1 MKRALLALALAP
13 ALLWAGDPPQSDPN
27 QRERGRQIY
36 VDTTSPSGGEIVA
49 ILGAGEAEIEVDG
62 LAVPC
67 SGCHGRDGR
76 GRPEGGVT
84 PTDIT
89 WDYLSKPYGNVH
101 YTGRKIPS
109 YDEKGLER
117 AIAGAV
123 DPSGFSFHVAMPR
136 YRMSRQD
143 MDDLLAYMKVL
154 GRPEAPGVTGRV
166 LRIGVVLPPAGPLE
180 PMGRAVRDVLATRF
194 DHLNGQGG
202 MYGRRIEPVFVETS
216 GTPVERRNQVDVF
229 LEREPVFA
237 AVAPFFAGAD
247 AELAA
252 VFQERR
258 VPVLGPF
265 TLHPREDDL
274 VNRYIFYLLPGMQAQ
289 GQALARFVRDTSP
302 SGKAAIVAPEGQA
315 LDAAVQAIALA
326 CGGEGETTI
335 LRYGREAFRP
345 LDAARELSAKQ
356 AGAVI
361 FLGSGPE
368 AVALMRAA
376 GPLGWRPRLLVTAA
390 ASDPTLYAAPKDF
403 AGRIFVGLPA
413 QPEHLSAEQSALGAA
428 EVLLEGLRRT
438 GRDLDRES
446 FIEKLEGF
454 RHVPTGYTPPVTYG
468 PSRRLGARGA
478 YVLALDLDGRKLV
491 QAAGWVDVE

>member
-1 MKRALLALALAP
+1 
-13 ALLWAGDPPQSDPN
+13 
-27 QRERGRQIY
+27 
-36 VDTTSPSGGEIVA
+36 
-49 ILGAGEAEIEVDG
+49 
-62 LAVPC
+62 
-67 SGCHGRDGR
+67 
-76 GRPEGGVT
+76 
-84 PTDIT
+84 
-89 WDYLSKPYGNVH
+89 
-101 YTGRKIPS
+101 
-109 YDEKGLER
+109 
-117 AIAGAV
+117 
-123 DPSGFSFHVAMPR
+123 
-136 YRMSRQD
+136 
-143 MDDLLAYMKVL
+143 VL
-154 GRPEAPGVTGRV
+154 GRPDAPGVTGTV

-180 PMGRAVRDVLATRF
+180 PMGRAVRTALAARF

-216 GTPVERRNQVDVF
+216 GAPAERRDQVAGF

-274 VNRYIFYLLPGMQAQ
+274 VNRYVFHLLPGMEEQ
-289 GQALARFVRDTSP
+289 GRALARFVRETSP
-302 SGKAAIVAPEGQA
+302 GRSAVVAPEGQA
-315 LDAAVQAIALA
+315 LDEAIAA
-326 CGGEGETTI
+326 IEAIAGDSTTV
-335 LRYGREAFRP
+335 LRHGREAFRP

-356 AGAVI
+356 ADAVF

-390 ASDPTLYAAPKDF
+390 AADPTLFAAPKDF
-403 AGRIFVGLPA
+403 AGRVFVGLPSL
-413 QPEHLSAEQSALGAA
+413 PEHLSAEQSALGAA

>member
-1 MKRALLALALAP
+1 MRYALLLAL
-13 ALLWAGDPPQSDPN
+13 LLAGDPPSV
-27 QRERGRQIY
+27 ERGRQIY
-36 VDTTSPSGGEIVA
+36 VDGTSPSGGEIVA
-49 ILGAGEAEIEVDG
+49 VLGTGEAEVEVEG
-62 LAVPC
+62 MAVPC

-154 GRPEAPGVTGRV
+154 GRPDAPGVTATAV
-166 LRIGVVLPPAGPLE
+166 KIGVVLPPAGPLK
-180 PMGRAVRDVLATRF
+180 PMGEAVRSALAARF
-194 DHLNGQGG
+194 DHLNGEGG
-202 MYGRRIEPVFVETS
+202 IYGRRIEPVFFETS
-216 GTPVERRNQVDVF
+216 LETDRRDQVAGF

-274 VNRYIFYLLPGMQAQ
+274 VNRYIFHLLPGMEEQ
-289 GQALARFVRDTSP
+289 GRALARFVRETAP
-302 SGKAAIVAPEGQA
+302 SDRTAIVAPEGVEVRTIVRA
-315 LDAAVQAIALA
+315 WGKEEPV
-326 CGGEGETTI
+326 I

-356 AGAVI
+356 AGAVL

-376 GPLGWRPRLLVTAA
+376 ESLGWKPRLLITAA
-390 ASDPTLYAAPKDF
+390 GADPTLYAAPKGF
-403 AGRIFVGLPA
+403 AGRVFVGLPA
-413 QPEHLSAEQSALGAA
+413 LPGQLSAEVSALGAA
-428 EVLLEGLRRT
+428 EVLLEGLRRA

-478 YVLALDLDGRKLV
+478 YILALDLEGRKLAP
-491 QAAGWVDVE
+491 AAGWVEVE

>member
-1 MKRALLALALAP
+1 MKRALLALCLAP
-13 ALLWAGDPPQSDPN
+13 ALLSAGEPPRFDEG
-27 QRERGRQIY
+27 RLERGRQIY

-49 ILGAGEAEIEVDG
+49 ILGTGESEVEVDG
-62 LAVPC
+62 LAMPC

-101 YTGRKIPS
+101 YTGRRIPS

-117 AIAGAV
+117 AIADAV

-154 GRPEAPGVTGRV
+154 GRPDAPGVTGAAV
-166 LRIGVVLPPAGPLE
+166 RIAVVLPPAGSLE
-180 PMGRAVRDVLATRF
+180 TMGKAIRTVLATRF

-202 MYGRRIEPVFVETS
+202 IYGRRIEPVFVEAS
-216 GTPVERRNQVDVF
+216 GTPAERRDQVAAF

-274 VNRYIFYLLPGMQAQ
+274 VNRYVFHLQPGMEAQ
-289 GQALARFVRDTSP
+289 GRALARFVRETSP
-302 SGKAAIVAPEGQA
+302 SEKAAILAPEGEA
-315 LDAAVQAIALA
+315 LDEVVAALA
-326 CGGEGETTI
+326 GDSI
-335 LRYGREAFRP
+335 AVLRYGRGAFRP
-345 LDAARELSAKQ
+345 LDAARELSARQ
-356 AGAVI
+356 AGAVF

-376 GPLGWRPRLLVTAA
+376 GPLKWQPRLLVTAA
-390 ASDPTLYAAPKDF
+390 AADPTLFAAPKDF
-403 AGRIFVGLPA
+403 AGRVFVGLPA
-413 QPEHLSAEQSALGAA
+413 LPEHLSAERSALGAA
-428 EVLLEGLRRT
+428 EVLLEGLRRA

-478 YVLALDLDGRKLV
+478 YVLALDLEGRKLAP
-491 QAAGWVDVE
+491 AAGWVDVE

>member
-1 MKRALLALALAP
+1 MRRALLVALLLAP
-13 ALLWAGDPPQSDPN
+13 ALLRAGDPPSI
-27 QRERGRQIY
+27 ERGRQIY

-49 ILGAGEAEIEVDG
+49 VLGTGEAEVEVDG
-62 LAVPC
+62 MAVPC

-89 WDYLSKPYGNVH
+89 WDSLSKPYGNVH
-101 YTGRKIPS
+101 STGRRIPS
-109 YDEKGLER
+109 YDEKGLES

-154 GRPEAPGVTGRV
+154 GRPDAPGVTGTALRV
-166 LRIGVVLPPAGPLE
+166 GVVLPPAGPLQ
-180 PMGRAVRDVLATRF
+180 PMGQAVRTVLTARF
-194 DHLNGQGG
+194 GHLNGQGG
-202 MYGRRIEPVFVETS
+202 IYGRRIEPVFVETS
-216 GTPVERRNQVDVF
+216 GTPAERRDQVAKF

-237 AVAPFFAGAD
+237 AVASFFAGAD

-274 VNRYIFYLLPGMQAQ
+274 VNRYVFHLQPGMEAQ
-289 GQALARFVRDTSP
+289 GRALARFVRETLP
-302 SGKAAIVAPEGQA
+302 SEKAAILAPEGQA
-315 LDAAVQAIALA
+315 LDEVVAAIA
-326 CGGEGETTI
+326 GDSTTV

-356 AGAVI
+356 AGAVL

-376 GPLGWRPRLLVTAA
+376 GPLQWQPRLLVTAA
-390 ASDPTLYAAPKDF
+390 GADPTLFAAPKDF

-413 QPEHLSAEQSALGAA
+413 EPEHLSAEHAALGAA

-478 YVLALDLDGRKLV
+478 YVLALDLEGRKLAP
-491 QAAGWVDVE
+491 AAGWVDVE

>member
-1 MKRALLALALAP
+1 MRHALLLAL
-13 ALLWAGDPPQSDPN
+13 LLAGDPLSI
-27 QRERGRQIY
+27 ERGRQIY
-36 VDTTSPSGGEIVA
+36 VETISPSGGEIVA
-49 ILGAGEAEIEVDG
+49 ILGTGEAEVEVDG

-117 AIAGAV
+117 AIADAV

-154 GRPEAPGVTGRV
+154 GRPEAPGVTGAAV
-166 LRIGVVLPPAGPLE
+166 KIGVVLPPAGPLK
-180 PMGRAVRDVLATRF
+180 PMGEAVRTALAARF
-194 DHLNGQGG
+194 DHLNGEGG
-202 MYGRRIEPVFVETS
+202 IYGRRIEPVFLETT
-216 GTPVERRNQVDVF
+216 GTPAERRDQVEEF
-229 LEREPVFA
+229 LKREPVFA
-237 AVAPFFAGAD
+237 AAAPFFAGAD

-252 VFQERR
+252 VFAEHR

-265 TLHPREDDL
+265 TLHPKEDDL
-274 VNRYIFYLLPGMQAQ
+274 VNRYVFYLLSGMEAQ
-289 GQALARFVRDTSP
+289 GRALARFVRETSP
-302 SGKAAIVAPEGQA
+302 SDRPAIVAPEGFVVETIA
-315 LDAAVQAIALA
+315 RAWGDPAV
-326 CGGEGETTI
+326 

-356 AGAVI
+356 TGAVL

-376 GPLGWRPRLLVTAA
+376 ESLSWKPRLLITAA
-390 ASDPTLYAAPKDF
+390 GADPTLYSAPKGF
-403 AGRIFVGLPA
+403 AGRVFVGLPA
-413 QPEHLSAEQSALGAA
+413 LPEQLSAEVSALGAA
-428 EVLLEGLRRT
+428 EVLIEGLRRA

-478 YVLALDLDGRKLV
+478 YVLALDLEDRKLAP
-491 QAAGWVDVE
+491 AAGWVEVE

>member
-1 MKRALLALALAP
+1 MKSALLLAL
-13 ALLWAGDPPQSDPN
+13 LLAGDPPSI
-27 QRERGRQIY
+27 ERGRQIY
-36 VDTTSPSGGEIVA
+36 VETTSPSGGEIVA
-49 ILGAGEAEIEVDG
+49 ILGTGEAEVEVDG

-84 PTDIT
+84 PTDVT

-117 AIAGAV
+117 AIADAV

-136 YRMSRQD
+136 YRMSRRD

-154 GRPEAPGVTGRV
+154 GRPEAPGVTGTA

-180 PMGRAVRDVLATRF
+180 PMGKAVRSALSARF
-194 DHLNGQGG
+194 DHLNGEGG
-202 MYGRRIEPVFVETS
+202 IYGRRIEPVFLETS
-216 GTPVERRNQVDVF
+216 GAPAERRDQVDGF

-247 AELAA
+247 AELAT
-252 VFQERR
+252 VFADHR

-265 TLHPREDDL
+265 TLHPKEDDL
-274 VNRYIFYLLPGMQAQ
+274 VNRYVFYLLPGMEAQ
-289 GQALARFVRDTSP
+289 GRALARFAREKSP
-302 SGKAAIVAPEGQA
+302 SDRTAIVAPEGPA
-315 LDAAVQAIALA
+315 LDAAVH
-326 CGGEGETTI
+326 TI
-335 LRYGREAFRP
+335 SRAWGDPMVLRYGREAFQP

-356 AGAVI
+356 TGAVL

-376 GPLGWRPRLLVTAA
+376 GPLGWQPRLLITAA
-390 ASDPTLYAAPKDF
+390 GADPTLYAAPKDF
-403 AGRIFVGLPA
+403 AGRVFVGLPA
-413 QPEHLSAEQSALGAA
+413 EPEQLSAQFSALGAA
-428 EVLLEGLRRT
+428 EVLIEGLRRA

-454 RHVPTGYTPPVTYG
+454 RHVPTGYTPPVTFG

-478 YVLALDLDGRKLV
+478 YVLALDLEGRKLAP
-491 QAAGWVDVE
+491 AAGWVDVE

>member
-1 MKRALLALALAP
+1 MRHALLLV
-13 ALLWAGDPPQSDPN
+13 LLLAGDPPSI
-27 QRERGRQIY
+27 ERGRQIY
-36 VDTTSPSGGEIVA
+36 VEATSPSGGEIVA
-49 ILGAGEAEIEVDG
+49 VIGTGEAEVEVDG
-62 LAVPC
+62 MAVPC

-89 WDYLSKPYGNVH
+89 WEYLSKPYGNVH
-101 YTGRKIPS
+101 YTGRRIPS

-117 AIAGAV
+117 AIAEAV
-123 DPSGFSFHVAMPR
+123 DPAGASFHVAMPR

-154 GRPEAPGVTGRV
+154 GRPDAPGATGTLV
-166 LRIGVVLPPAGPLE
+166 KIAVVLPPSGPLK
-180 PMGRAVRDVLATRF
+180 PMGEAVRSALAARF
-194 DHLNGQGG
+194 DHLNGEGG
-202 MYGRRIEPVFVETS
+202 IYGRRIEPVFWETS
-216 GTPVERRNQVDVF
+216 GTPAERRDQVAGF

-274 VNRYIFYLLPGMQAQ
+274 VNRYIFHLLPGMEEQ
-289 GQALARFVRDTSP
+289 GRALARFLRETAP
-302 SGKAAIVAPEGQA
+302 SDRIAIVAPEGME
-315 LDAAVQAIALA
+315 VQP
-326 CGGEGETTI
+326 EESVI

-356 AGAVI
+356 TGAVL

-376 GPLGWRPRLLVTAA
+376 ASLGWKPRLLITAA
-390 ASDPTLYAAPKDF
+390 GADPTLYAAPKDF
-403 AGRIFVGLPA
+403 AGRVFVGLPA
-413 QPEHLSAEQSALGAA
+413 MPEQLSAEVSALGAA
-428 EVLLEGLRRT
+428 EVLLEGLRRA

-446 FIEKLEGF
+446 FVEKLEGF

-478 YVLALDLDGRKLV
+478 YILALDLEDRKLAP
-491 QAAGWVDVE
+491 AAGWVEVE